1 MPLINCGTFSMRKK
15 DGGDG
20 RSVNNL
26 RNPCMVLPVA
36 PFSCA
41 TATFATFWSRWL
53 RGDKVVQL
61 QQTIKPSHEDT
72 GVRAWL
78 MLSTAP
84 AMQEL
89 ASVVKSV
96 KIGICAIAFF
106 SMKSL
111 FHCTFSHAHT

>member
-1 MPLINCGTFSMRKK
+1 MRKK

-41 TATFATFWSRWL
+41 TATCATFWSRWL

-72 GVRAWL
+72 GVGAWL

-84 AMQEL
+84 VMQEL

-96 KIGICAIAFF
+96 KIGIGAIAFF

>member
-1 MPLINCGTFSMRKK
+1 
-15 DGGDG
+15 
-20 RSVNNL
+20 
-26 RNPCMVLPVA
+26 MVLPVV
-36 PFSCA
+36 
-41 TATFATFWSRWL
+41 TL
-53 RGDKVVQL
+53 VEGDKVVQL

-72 GVRAWL
+72 GVEAWL

-96 KIGICAIAFF
+96 KIGIGAIAFF